1 MRGEGQHSE
10 VACRVL
16 GGVGIWFVRVES
28 SPALGSGDPPR
39 LAD

>member
-1 MRGEGQHSE
+1 MRGEGLRSE

-16 GGVGIWFVRVES
+16 GGVGVRFLRVES
-28 SPALGSGDPPR
+28 SPTLGSGHPPR